1 MKNKI
6 IFSLLLGFGMLAVQ
20 AYAKQVVNSD
30 EFSKYMP
37 TSILVL
43 PPINESPDIHASEGY
58 WTTVTVPIAEA
69 GYYVFPMVVVDKLLK
84 ENGVNNGY
92 DAQSISAE
100 KLKDIFGAD
109 AVLYLKVKQYGTK
122 YQVIQSVSLVEVE
135 ARLVDLNTGTLLWE
149 GNEIMQQNSNQDSN
163 NGLIGMLVGAVV
175 SQISNNHS
183 DYAHSLSTSL
193 SYQLYTPNPKRKQG
207 FLYGPRSPKFT
218 QISVTP

>member
-6 IFSLLLGFGMLAVQ
+6 IFSLFLCLGMFTVHVN
-20 AYAKQVVNSD
+20 AKQVVNSTD
-30 EFSKYMP
+30 FSKYMP

-43 PPINESPDIHASEGY
+43 PPINESPDVHASEGY
-58 WTTVTVPIAEA
+58 WSTVTVPIAEA
-69 GYYVFPMVVVDKLLK
+69 GYYVFPVAVVDKLLK

-92 DAQSISAE
+92 DAQSISGE

-122 YQVIQSVSLVEVE
+122 YQVIQSVSLVEVD

-149 GNEIMQQNSNQDSN
+149 GNEIMQQSSNQNSN
-163 NGLIGMLVGAVV
+163 NGLVGMLVGAVI
-175 SQISNNHS
+175 SQISNHHS
-183 DYAHSLSTSL
+183 DYAHSLSASL
-193 SYQLYTPNPKRKQG
+193 SNQLYTPNPKHKQG

-218 QISVTP
+218 QTSVTP